1 MTASW
6 LIALLAALAL
16 GIGVSAWL
24 WRVRRQQLEAAAGTR
39 ALAAMRW
46 REFSHFVL
54 DAMRHRGFDVLTPD
68 AETHSGP
75 QAEFLLL
82 RNGQRWLLACKHGS
96 AYRLT
101 PAAVE
106 ELAASVRLKG
116 AAGGLLVTPGT
127 IDPAARR
134 PAVQAGIELV
144 DGDTLWPEL
153 VPLLP
158 QALREDVQ
166 ARVGNEIKRLTALAW
181 AGAVLVAA
189 VLGLL
194 LGRSRDPVGPGPG
207 AATVATAAPSPATA
221 PASAAAPAPTA
232 PAAPAAGQASS
243 PPLPAAPERL
253 PTEQEENAQR
263 QTVIAK
269 VSALPGVDRAFWST
283 RSTLVVQLEGDGP
296 DRFGEICAAL
306 DPYLTLRTARVQLQ
320 PPKDSG
326 RPVRFRQ
333 CRTF

>member
-68 AETHSGP
+68 AETQSGP

-96 AYRLT
+96 AYHLT
-101 PAAVE
+101 PAIVE
-106 ELAASVRLKG
+106 ELATSVRLKG

-134 PAVQAGIELV
+134 PALQAGIELV
-144 DGDTLWPEL
+144 DGQTLWPEL
-153 VPLLP
+153 APLLP
-158 QALREDVQ
+158 QALREDVR
-166 ARVGNEIKRLTALAW
+166 AKAESEVKRHTVLAW
-181 AGAVLVAA
+181 VGALLVAA
-189 VLGLL
+189 AVGLL
-194 LGRSRDPVGPGPG
+194 LGGEEPPAPD
-207 AATVATAAPSPATA
+207 TASVTPP
-221 PASAAAPAPTA
+221 PAAPAPPVSATA
-232 PAAPAAGQASS
+232 AT
-243 PPLPAAPERL
+243 PPLPSLPPAPEPL

-263 QTVIAK
+263 QEVIAK
-269 VSALPGVDRAFWST
+269 VSALPGVERAFWST
-283 RSTLVVQLEGDGP
+283 RSTLVVHLEGDGP

-320 PPKDSG
+320 PPKGSD